1 MTVGGDRY
9 DPGAVSW
16 SLGSPRRSIVRMR
29 PPRRDCCSLGGAGS
43 EVLAVG
49 GPVDDD
55 TMRLLFTVVLP
66 HDRPP
71 RDRVAPVTS
80 LAVTLVY

>member
-43 EVLAVG
+43 EVLAVRGTGKVLAYQPGHEQQG
-49 GPVDDD
+49 GPWPVVGHDVL
-55 TMRLLFTVVLP
+55 RLP
-66 HDRPP
+66 APRP
-71 RDRVAPVTS
+71 
-80 LAVTLVY
+80 

>member
-55 TMRLLFTVVLP
+55 TMRLSSPWYCLMIG
-66 HDRPP
+66 PP
-71 RDRVAPVTS
+71 RDRAAPVTS